1 MDKDLRMAPNQKYI
15 NIVRQIVDQQFQ
27 PKLIDWA
34 SRISEQHKKG
44 LHVIKTIVDLRGLK
58 RFKKNTAENDITSS
72 DIMSDVRNQSNA
84 KEIFRRMTVQSAYA
98 RQFGETPKKSQ
109 EFTVLKQK
117 PLIKLPCAQVLKPN
131 IAQMLSR
138 WLAMND
144 QDKFTERI
152 FYAVREMYTCVKN

>member
-1 MDKDLRMAPNQKYI
+1 M
-15 NIVRQIVDQQFQ
+15 
-27 PKLIDWA
+27 
-34 SRISEQHKKG
+34 
-44 LHVIKTIVDLRGLK
+44 IKTIVDLRGLK